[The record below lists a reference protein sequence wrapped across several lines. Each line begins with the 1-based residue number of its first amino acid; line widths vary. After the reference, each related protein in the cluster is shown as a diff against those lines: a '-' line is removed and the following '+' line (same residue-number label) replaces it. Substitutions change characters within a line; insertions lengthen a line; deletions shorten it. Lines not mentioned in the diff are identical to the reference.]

1 MRLGLHRLQMVRQI
15 QVGRCKSRLG
25 EGTQGGGGA
34 EEHQHVLA
42 SGSVR
47 PVMMVLEPLAAE
59 HPAP

>member
-1 MRLGLHRLQMVRQI
+1 MVRQI
-15 QVGRCKSRLG
+15 EARHREGRLG

-47 PVMMVLEPLAAE
+47 PVMVVLEPLAAE